1 MTHFL
6 ASGLSL
12 GTEYEFT
19 VRAINA
25 LGESAYQAHAVYART
40 DAAAPV
46 TDELHDDL
54 PLVVILV
61 VSLFVLLL
69 IAVNVFLIICCIR
82 RRQRKLDKGKLMHE
96 PNWPAANTPIDSSI
110 RQGARP
116 SDSSIRHYGTGCRS
130 GNALRNISPISLPL
144 VTESWHYN
152 TFVTKI
158 ASICQF
164 LLE

>member
-82 RRQRKLDKGKLMHE
+82 RRQRKLDKGKLM
-96 PNWPAANTPIDSSI
+96 DSDQRSTFFS
-110 RQGARP
+110 ARALDTLAP
-116 SDSSIRHYGTGCRS
+116 TKTQARSS
-130 GNALRNISPISLPL
+130 
-144 VTESWHYN
+144 
-152 TFVTKI
+152 
-158 ASICQF
+158 
-164 LLE
+164 